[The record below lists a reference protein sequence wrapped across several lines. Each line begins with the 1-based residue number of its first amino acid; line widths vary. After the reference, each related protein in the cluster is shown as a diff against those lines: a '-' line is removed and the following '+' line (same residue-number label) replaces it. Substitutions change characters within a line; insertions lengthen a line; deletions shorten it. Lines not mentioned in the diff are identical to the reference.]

1 MSRSR
6 SYCFTLHT
14 DEAKEIKFPDNV
26 RYAIYQYELAPT
38 TNKLHAQGYMQINTP
53 LSVKSASKILPGAH
67 LEIAKGTLE
76 DNIKYC
82 SKTDTRLPGSN
93 PYIFGEP
100 LKQGQRTDLNKIH
113 DLIKSGLTP
122 NQIAAECP
130 SEFVKYSTGIRK
142 LYDALLDVPRKFKTE
157 VIWLC
162 GPTGSGKSFIIYLLT
177 KHYNK
182 KTLVIAPNIGLVH
195 QMHSDFVSY
204 GFDGELMHKIY
215 SGKEKYTDHP
225 VIVGTWQSIMK
236 LPKEWLREF
245 DVVIGDEVHLFS
257 AKSLTTIMENMDET
271 KYRFGLTG
279 TLDKSET
286 NKLVL
291 TGLFGSI
298 IQETTT
304 AELIEK
310 KVLAPLNIKCIIL
323 TRCARQRTSSC
334 TIVRT

>member
-26 RYAIYQYELAPT
+26 RYAIYQYELTPT

-162 GPTGSGKSFIIYLLT
+162 GPTGSGKSQYAWGKAPDAYEKSNNKWWDGYNHEETIIMDDLDTTVFPVKELL
-177 KHYNK
+177 K
-182 KTLVIAPNIGLVH
+182 L
-195 QMHSDFVSY
+195 
-204 GFDGELMHKIY
+204 FDRYPYRLEIKGSSCQFNSKRIYVTHKDRPEFAFQ
-215 SGKEKYTDHP
+215 SHPDKEE
-225 VIVGTWQSIMK
+225 I
-236 LPKEWLREF
+236 LR
-245 DVVIGDEVHLFS
+245 
-257 AKSLTTIMENMDET
+257 
-271 KYRFGLTG
+271 R
-279 TLDKSET
+279 
-286 NKLVL
+286 
-291 TGLFGSI
+291 
-298 IQETTT
+298 
-304 AELIEK
+304 IEK
-310 KVLAPLNIKCIIL
+310 
-323 TRCARQRTSSC
+323 
-334 TIVRT
+334 IVEFEVTPSEFAESPEYDDVFSDEEKSD